1 MGQNIS
7 SEEEAIVKILLH
19 ILSMRGLKYEESNI
33 RRLLVCCRTNGYPT
47 EAEKAFKIELWDDIG
62 QKLWDKVSD
71 GDKEAKSLATAWK
84 LIISTLKEFK
94 AERAAVTGIFAVL
107 QPDKNSKSNCEAYP
121 VRVFNTLLTPSPVVP
136 SAPPVIQQS
145 GAEGGKLPSGWPP
158 VPSHDP
164 GETKKSKELESDNLS
179 KGLVKVENAKV
190 VDKCNINSF
199 TDLCPPSP
207 LSILLTPTRE
217 QKEPP
222 DKNWAK
228 ELCERSDQ
236 LLASESNSQQYQAM
250 REVPETNKAAKSFAT
265 VNQGP
270 NENYVQFI
278 DHLQETI
285 NKQIENLEVKEA
297 LVLKLAVENAN
308 VCYQHVI
315 CEFYS
320 TYYVFLCT
328 VSLKIKQLVRNA
340 GRFELQQPE
349 RDLTDNTQ
357 TKDQNGFLRNGSS
370 HG

>member
-7 SEEEAIVKILLH
+7 SEEEVIVKLLLH

-33 RRLLVCCRTNGYPT
+33 RRLLVWCRTNGYPT
-47 EAEKAFKIELWDDIG
+47 EAEKVFKIELWDDIG
-62 QKLWDKVSD
+62 QKLWDKVSN
-71 GDKEAKSLATAWK
+71 GDKEAKSLATTWK

-94 AERAAVTGIFAVL
+94 AERAAVTGIFVAL
-107 QPDKNSKSNCEAYP
+107 QPDKNSKNNCEAYP
-121 VRVFNTLLTPSPVVP
+121 VCVFDTLLTPSPVVP
-136 SAPPVIQQS
+136 SAPLMIQQS

-164 GETKKSKELESDNLS
+164 RETKKSKELESDNLS

-190 VDKCNINSF
+190 INKCNINSF
-199 TDLCPPSP
+199 TDPCLSSPPFNP
-207 LSILLTPTRE
+207 PTSMRE
-217 QKEPP
+217 QKESP

-250 REVPETNKAAKSFAT
+250 REVPESNKAAKSFAT
-265 VNQGP
+265 INRGP
-270 NENYVQFI
+270 NENCMQFI

-285 NKQIENLEVKEA
+285 NKQVENLEVKEA

-315 CEFYS
+315 CEFYG
-320 TYYVFLCT
+320 TYYVLLCA
-328 VSLKIKQLVRNA
+328 VSLKIKQLVRNV
-340 GRFELQQPE
+340 
-349 RDLTDNTQ
+349 
-357 TKDQNGFLRNGSS
+357 S
-370 HG
+370 